1 MTMFE
6 KINLYITCFHN
17 SFQIQYEVL
26 STTAIN
32 AVCGTGAKE
41 IDKMQL

>member
-6 KINLYITCFHN
+6 KINIKYHMLSQC
-17 SFQIQYEVL
+17 FQIQYEVL